1 MSFFLFLKQ
10 FVDLLYMQKWLDVV
24 MVLLVLVMIPY
35 QYRLVRPDLKAVLS
49 TADIIVAAL
58 AVLTCISYVKD
69 VSQWLLFI
77 KVMSGLLMYFMG
89 RLYYERVLECAG
101 VLSTAAYCIIYLNFF
116 HRVYSF
122 GGSLLGV
129 TNAFGDFYSNDT
141 EMAYAMVLG
150 FIFIGMFARKSL
162 FKIFTMVL
170 VCPYMVFFS
179 DAGIQMILLVAIV
192 GVMFMYVLEVALN
205 RKKLAMAGLVV
216 IFACLLA
223 VVAIVYLP
231 LITSDSKSIW
241 QLFNSRMLNVA
252 HMETRYNE
260 WREVFS
266 VRRPES
272 VGQIL
277 LGLDFASGPKLT
289 SLYLKI
295 YYTLGI
301 VGFTLILMLIV
312 RTFIAAYKGED
323 RKSFYVT
330 IMTAILTLGSG
341 VAVNSM
347 EILQMSW
354 FMMLFTGM
362 VISAEHNAKSVLKM

>member
-1 MSFFLFLKQ
+1 MSFFLFFKQ

-101 VLSTAAYCIIYLNFF
+101 VLATAAYCIIYLNFF
-116 HRVYSF
+116 HSVYSF

-260 WREVFS
+260 WREVFG

-277 LGLDFASGPKLT
+277 FGLDFASGPKLT